1 MTSEDHNQ
9 LFTIFRLISKSQS
22 RGAARPCFVFCLFSN
37 ASHPAEQYL
46 RKRDVEHLAIGSCF
60 EDGDSYGDGPSGVR
74 GLSTSSRC
82 LERTANIRLID
93 PAVHA
98 YDSFQLF
105 GFDFLLDDAFNV
117 WLLEVNG
124 SPASAE

>member
-1 MTSEDHNQ
+1 
-9 LFTIFRLISKSQS
+9 
-22 RGAARPCFVFCLFSN
+22 LFSN

-60 EDGDSYGDGPSGVR
+60 EDGDSYGEGPSGVR

-93 PAVHA
+93 PAVRA
-98 YDSFQLF
+98 S
-105 GFDFLLDDAFNV
+105 GTMNKTTR
-117 WLLEVNG
+117 
-124 SPASAE
+124 PARYVRGGEALSVASRGEHGHHPVITLPMNRFCPDQR

>member
-60 EDGDSYGDGPSGVR
+60 EDGDSYGDGPSVGVKYVLQMPR
-74 GLSTSSRC
+74 KDRQYS
-82 LERTANIRLID
+82 ID
-93 PAVHA
+93 RSAVHA
-98 YDSFQLF
+98 SGTMKKTIRLPMFAA
-105 GFDFLLDDAFNV
+105 GRR
-117 WLLEVNG
+117 
-124 SPASAE
+124 